1 LKVSLNWIKDY
12 IDLKSINAGDI
23 INKLTMSGLEVE
35 EALDE
40 SKVYKDFIVSYVK
53 EKKKHPNADKL
64 SLCTVNTG
72 TQDLQVVCGA
82 PNVEAGQKIVFA
94 PIGALIPNGGFKIGK
109 AKIRGVESFGM
120 ICSES
125 ELGLSEDHSGIM
137 VLGEEAPIGQSI
149 VSALGLNDAVLEV
162 AITPNR
168 SDALSH
174 IGIARDIAALY
185 EKELL
190 IPQISIKES
199 SHKIKDFAS
208 IEIHDKV
215 NCPRYTAKVVR
226 HITIKESPGWLKDK
240 LKKIG
245 LRPINNVVDVTNFVM
260 YETGQPLHAFDLDQL
275 KDNKLIVQSTD
286 LESNFT
292 TLDSKERTLPE
303 GTLMICDA
311 EKPVGIAG
319 VMGGE
324 NSEISSS
331 TKNILIESAHFNSSS
346 IRRTSKLLGLSTE
359 ASYRFERTVDPNGTL
374 YAAERAVQLIA
385 ELTGGEIASGT
396 IDVYPEKIKEKEVS
410 LRFERVKR
418 VLGYTIENTKILSI
432 LKNLGLKV
440 IYESD
445 REIRFAAPTFRPDL
459 EREID
464 LIEEVARI
472 NGYDNIPTISKISI
486 SLGEKLDES
495 NFTDLLRQYSCALGL
510 FEMINNPMQSEKIAS
525 LTGNKIPILNP
536 QSMDMAFLR
545 TSLIP
550 GALVTV
556 AKNINVGEKDLS
568 LFEVGDIFNMN
579 AGKKEIKS
587 FEDFI
592 ESQNL
597 LLLLTGKIDK
607 KTWYSEEKQ
616 SDLHHLKG
624 IVNSLLEKLSFSN
637 ELIESYESDD
647 PESLF
652 ELTFSKTLG
661 NLPFGRGGKIR
672 KSVLKEYDIQQ
683 DVFCFETD
691 IKLLKEAQKLLKQKK
706 FLEPL
711 KYPKSIRDL
720 AFIFDKSVTYEQV
733 IKFIRKSGSNLL
745 KSIELFDLFENESLG
760 VEKKSMAFSLEF
772 YSEEKTLTEAEV
784 EKEFNHIIASVTK
797 NFNAALRGV

>member
-12 IDLKSINAGDI
+12 IDLKSVDAVDI

-35 EALDE
+35 EAVDE
-40 SKVYKDFIVSYVK
+40 SEIYKDFIVSYVK

-72 TQDLQVVCGA
+72 TEDLQVVCGA

-94 PIGALIPNGGFKIGK
+94 PIGTLIPNGAFKIGK

-137 VLGEEAPIGQSI
+137 VLSDQAQIGKSI
-149 VSALGLNDAVLEV
+149 VTELGLNDAVLEV

-174 IGIARDIAALY
+174 IGVARDIAALY

-190 IPQISIKES
+190 LPQISLKES

-208 IEIHDKV
+208 IEIHDQV

-226 HITIKESPGWLKDK
+226 NITIKESPGWLKDK

-260 YETGQPLHAFDLDQL
+260 YETGQPLHAYDLDQL
-275 KDNKLIVQSTD
+275 KDKKIIVQST
-286 LESNFT
+286 EIQTKFT
-292 TLDSKERTLPE
+292 TLDSKERNLPQ

-324 NSEISSS
+324 NSEISTS
-331 TKNILIESAHFNSSS
+331 TKNVLIEGAYFNPSS
-346 IRRTSKLLGLSTE
+346 IRKTSKVLGLSTE

-374 YAAERAVQLIA
+374 YAVERAVQLIS
-385 ELTGGEIASGT
+385 ELAGGELVSGV
-396 IDVYPEKIKEKEVS
+396 IDVYPEKIKEKEVP

-418 VLGYTIENTKILSI
+418 VLGYTIENSKILSI
-432 LKNLGLKV
+432 LKNLGLKI
-440 IYESD
+440 IYESE
-445 REIRFAAPTFRPDL
+445 REIRLATPTFRPDL

-472 NGYDNIPTISKISI
+472 NGYDNIPTITKISI

-495 NFTDLLRQYSCALGL
+495 NFTDQLRQYSCALGF

-550 GALVTV
+550 GALITV

-568 LFEVGDIFNMN
+568 LFEIGDIFNLN
-579 AGKKEIKS
+579 PDKNEIKS
-587 FEDFI
+587 FDDFT

-597 LLLLTGKIDK
+597 LLLVTGKIDK

-616 SDLHHLKG
+616 TNLHYLKG
-624 IVNSLLEKLSFSN
+624 IVSSILEKVSFNN

-652 ELTFSKTLG
+652 EFLFSKNFG
-661 NLPFGRGGKIR
+661 KLPIGTGGKIK
-672 KSVLKEYDIQQ
+672 KSVLKGFDIQQ
-683 DVFCFETD
+683 DVFCFEFD
-691 IKLLKEAQKLLKQKK
+691 INLMKEAQKLLKQKK

-733 IKFIRKSGSNLL
+733 IKFIRKSGSKLL

-760 VEKKSMAFSLEF
+760 TEKKSMAFSLEF
-772 YSEEKTLTEAEV
+772 YSEERTLTEAEV

>member
-1 LKVSLNWIKDY
+1 MKVSLNWIKDY
-12 IDLKSINAGDI
+12 IDLKGIASKDI
-23 INKLTMSGLEVE
+23 IDKLTMSGLEVE
-35 EALDE
+35 DAVDE
-40 SKVYKDFIVSYVK
+40 LERYKDFIVGYVK
-53 EKKKHPNADKL
+53 EKKKHSNADKL

-72 TQDLQVVCGA
+72 TEDLQVVCGA

-94 PIGALIPNGGFKIGK
+94 PIGTVIPNGGFKITK

-125 ELGLSEDHSGIM
+125 ELGLSDDHSGIM
-137 VLGEEAPIGQSI
+137 VLDEKCRVGKSI
-149 VSALGLNDAVLEV
+149 VTELGLDDAILEI

-174 IGIARDIAALY
+174 IGVARDIAALY

-190 IPQISIKES
+190 LPQISLKES

-208 IEIHDKV
+208 IEVKDKL

-226 HITIKESPGWLKDK
+226 NITIKESPEWLRKK

-245 LRPINNVVDVTNFVM
+245 LRPINNVVDVTNLIM
-260 YETGQPLHAFDLDQL
+260 YEVGQPLHAFDLDRL
-275 KDNKLIVQSTD
+275 SGNKIVVQSTD
-286 LESNFT
+286 IQTKFT

-311 EKPVGIAG
+311 GKPVAIAG

-324 NSEISSS
+324 NSEISNY
-331 TKNILIESAHFNSSS
+331 TKNILIESAHFNPSS
-346 IRRTSKLLGLSTE
+346 IRKISKLLGLSTE
-359 ASYRFERTVDPNGTL
+359 ASFRFERTVDPNGTL

-385 ELTGGEIASGT
+385 ELTGGEIVSGVL
-396 IDVYPEKIKEKEVS
+396 DVYPEKIKEKEVP
-410 LRFERVKR
+410 LRFNRVKR
-418 VLGYTIENTKILSI
+418 VLGYTITNGKIISI
-432 LKNLGLKV
+432 LKYLGLKV
-440 IYESD
+440 IFES
-445 REIRFAAPTFRPDL
+445 EKEYRFSVPTYRPDL

-464 LIEEVARI
+464 LIEEIARI

-486 SLGEKLDES
+486 SLGEKIDES
-495 NFTDLLRQYSCALGL
+495 YFTDQIRQYSCALGF
-510 FEMINNPMQSEKIAS
+510 FEMINNPMQGEKIAS

-536 QSMDMAFLR
+536 QSLDMAFLR

-550 GALVTV
+550 GALITV
-556 AKNINVGEKDLS
+556 AKNINAGGKDLS
-568 LFEVGDIFNMN
+568 LFEIGDIFNMN
-579 AGKKEIKS
+579 PGKNEIRS
-587 FEDFI
+587 FEDFT

-597 LLLLTGKIDK
+597 LLVSTGKENQ
-607 KTWYSEEKQ
+607 KTWYSEEKRA
-616 SDLHHLKG
+616 DLFSLKG
-624 IVNSLLEKLSFSN
+624 IVNSLLEKLSFNNVFS
-637 ELIESYESDD
+637 ESYEFDN

-652 ELTFSKTLG
+652 EFSFFKNYDGKTIG
-661 NLPFGRGGKIR
+661 TGGKI
-672 KSVLKEYDIQQ
+672 KKEIIKQFDVQQ
-683 DVFCFETD
+683 DVFCFELN
-691 IKLLKEAQKLLKQKK
+691 ISLLKQIQAKSKK
-706 FLEPL
+706 YLEPV

>member
-12 IDLKSINAGDI
+12 VDLRDIPAKDI
-23 INKLTMSGLEVE
+23 IDKLTMSGLEVE
-35 EALDE
+35 DAVDE
-40 SKVYKDFIVSYVK
+40 TESYKNFVISYVK

-64 SLCTVNTG
+64 SICTVNTG
-72 TQDLQVVCGA
+72 TEDLQVVCGA

-94 PIGALIPNGGFKIGK
+94 PIGTVIPNGGFKIGK

-125 ELGLSEDHSGIM
+125 ELGLSDDHSGIM
-137 VLGEEAPIGQSI
+137 VLGEKPEIGKSI
-149 VSALGLNDAVLEV
+149 VSELGLDDAILDVS
-162 AITPNR
+162 ITPNR

-174 IGIARDIAALY
+174 IGVARDIAALY
-185 EKELL
+185 EKKLL
-190 IPQISIKES
+190 LPQISLKES
-199 SHKIKDFAS
+199 SHKIKEFAS
-208 IEIHDKV
+208 IEIKDKV
-215 NCPRYTAKVVR
+215 NCPRYTVKVVR
-226 HITIKESPGWLKDK
+226 NIQIKESPEWLKKK

-260 YETGQPLHAFDLDQL
+260 YEIGQPLHAFDLDQL
-275 KDNKLIVQSTD
+275 KDNKIIIRSTD
-286 LESNFT
+286 IDTKFI
-292 TLDSKERTLPE
+292 TLDSKERNLPE

-311 EKPVGIAG
+311 EKPVAIAG

-324 NSEISSS
+324 NSEISNS
-331 TKNILIESAHFNSSS
+331 TKNILIESAYFNPSSV
-346 IRRTSKLLGLSTE
+346 RKTSKVLGLSTE

-385 ELTGGEIASGT
+385 ELTGGEIASGI
-396 IDVYPEKIKEKEVS
+396 IDVYPEKIKEKEVP

-418 VLGYTIENTKILSI
+418 VLGFTIEHGKIISI

-440 IYESD
+440 IYESE
-445 REIRFAAPTFRPDL
+445 REFRFSTPTYRPDL

-486 SLGEKLDES
+486 SLGEKIDES
-495 NFTDLLRQYSCALGL
+495 NITDLIRQYSCALGCY
-510 FEMINNPMQSEKIAS
+510 EMINNPMQAEKIAS

-536 QSMDMAFLR
+536 QSIDMAFLR

-550 GALVTV
+550 GALVTI

-568 LFEVGDIFNMN
+568 LFEVGDVFNMN
-579 AGKKEIKS
+579 PGKKEIKS
-587 FEDFI
+587 FEDFT

-597 LLLLTGKIDK
+597 LIILTGKINR

-616 SDLHHLKG
+616 ADLFSLKG
-624 IVNSLLEKLSFSN
+624 IVNSLLKKLSLDN
-637 ELIESYESDD
+637 VLYESYKPGSF
-647 PESLF
+647 ESLF
-652 ELTFSKTLG
+652 EHSFSNIYGDIELG
-661 NLPFGRGGKIR
+661 IGGK
-672 KSVLKEYDIQQ
+672 LKKQVTSYFDIHQ
-683 DVFCFETD
+683 DVFCFE
-691 IKLLKEAQKLLKQKK
+691 LNLSLLKQIQVKSKK
-706 FLEPL
+706 FAEPV

-733 IKFIRKSGSNLL
+733 IKFIRKSSSNLL
-745 KSIELFDLFENESLG
+745 KSIELFDLFENETLG
-760 VEKKSMAFSLEF
+760 IEKKSMAFSLEF
-772 YSEEKTLTEAEV
+772 YSDERTLTEVEV

-797 NFNAALRGV
+797 NFNAALRGS

>member
-1 LKVSLNWIKDY
+1 MKVSLNWIKDY
-12 IDLKSINAGDI
+12 IDLKGIAAKDI
-23 INKLTMSGLEVE
+23 IDKLTMSGLEVE
-35 EALDE
+35 DAVDE
-40 SKVYKDFIVSYVK
+40 LESYKDFIVSYIK

-72 TQDLQVVCGA
+72 TEDLQVICGA
-82 PNVEAGQKIVFA
+82 PNVEAGQKVVFA
-94 PIGALIPNGGFKIGK
+94 PIGTVIPNGGFKIAK

-125 ELGLSEDHSGIM
+125 ELGLSDDHSGIM
-137 VLGEEAPIGQSI
+137 VLGEKPQVGKSI
-149 VSALGLNDAVLEV
+149 VTELGLDDAILEV

-174 IGIARDIAALY
+174 IGVARDIAALY
-185 EKELL
+185 KKELL
-190 IPQISIKES
+190 LPQISLRES

-208 IEIHDKV
+208 IEIKDKV

-226 HITIKESPGWLKDK
+226 NITIKESPEWLKKK

-245 LRPINNVVDVTNFVM
+245 LRPINNVVDVTNFIM
-260 YETGQPLHAFDLDQL
+260 YEVGQPLHAFDLDQL
-275 KDNKLIVQSTD
+275 KGNKIIVQSTD
-286 LESNFT
+286 IETKFT
-292 TLDSKERTLPE
+292 TLDSKERALPE

-311 EKPVGIAG
+311 DKPVGIAG

-324 NSEISSS
+324 NSEISNS
-331 TKNILIESAHFNSSS
+331 TKNILIESAYFNPSS
-346 IRRTSKLLGLSTE
+346 IRKTSKLLGLSTE

-374 YAAERAVQLIA
+374 YAVERAVQLIA
-385 ELTGGEIASGT
+385 DLAGGEVASGVL
-396 IDVYPEKIKEKEVS
+396 DVYPEKIKEKEVPI
-410 LRFERVKR
+410 RFNRVKR
-418 VLGYTIENTKILSI
+418 VLGYTVANGKIISI
-432 LKNLGLKV
+432 LKHLGLKV
-440 IYESD
+440 IYES
-445 REIRFAAPTFRPDL
+445 EKEYRFSIPTYRPDL

-486 SLGEKLDES
+486 SLGEKIDES
-495 NFTDLLRQYSCALGL
+495 SFTDQIRQYSCALGF
-510 FEMINNPMQSEKIAS
+510 FEIINNPMQGEKIAS
-525 LTGNKIPILNP
+525 FTGNKIPILNP

-550 GALVTV
+550 GALITV

-579 AGKKEIKS
+579 PGKNEIRS
-587 FEDFI
+587 FEDFT

-597 LLLLTGKIDK
+597 LLILTGKINQ
-607 KTWYSEEKQ
+607 KTWYSEEKRA
-616 SDLHHLKG
+616 SLYSLKG
-624 IVNSLLEKLSFSN
+624 VVNSLLEKLSFEN
-637 ELIESYESDD
+637 VFFESYESDN

-652 ELTFSKTLG
+652 EFSFVKNYGDKVVGT
-661 NLPFGRGGKIR
+661 GGKIK
-672 KSVLKEYDIQQ
+672 KSVLKGFDIQQ
-683 DVFCFETD
+683 DVFCFEVD
-691 IKLLKEAQKLLKQKK
+691 IKLLKEAQKLLKHKK

-733 IKFIRKSGSNLL
+733 IKFIRKSGSILL
-745 KSIELFDLFENESLG
+745 KSITLFDLFENESLG
-760 VEKKSMAFSLEF
+760 NEKKSMAFSLEF
-772 YSEEKTLTEAEV
+772 YSEERTLTEEEV
-784 EKEFNHIIASVTK
+784 EKEFNHIIMSVAK
-797 NFNAALRGV
+797 NFNAALRGI